1 MDGDRGRRQKQPQLR
16 PIIKKKSP
24 ATAMNNASGGGSSP
38 GGVTDCAYSVAQS
51 TASLFSAGFK
61 TQFEWLFSPSSALE
75 SKHQLLSVEE
85 WKAKEELIRAT
96 LAGDEDGTVDLWK
109 LRELALSPGGL
120 LTSFLRKQAWPKL
133 LSCHEQVL
141 AAAANTLPISN
152 LIIPTSE
159 DMRAL
164 KHDVSK
170 TIWSVEQHIIA
181 SREQEHLVD
190 EKMEHYLSFHK
201 QRSTRV
207 RFAPQTRD
215 IVNEVGSSTP
225 PSVAQIESADSH
237 SPTSSGEGNET
248 EMMVPETI
256 ETISLKVEA
265 LEAAVRAASSGFS
278 VDVATGL
285 PGDVDSLL
293 SIDEESI
300 GGYCPSETTLSTN
313 FTMSSRVV
321 RWRKAT
327 VAEQKILYNVI
338 LSVLRT
344 EAESSE
350 FFEDD
355 RYHVRAVRQFSFEL
369 INCQSGERLT

>member
-1 MDGDRGRRQKQPQLR
+1 
-16 PIIKKKSP
+16 
-24 ATAMNNASGGGSSP
+24 MNSASGCGSLA

-51 TASLFSAGFK
+51 TASLFSAGF
-61 TQFEWLFSPSSALE
+61 TAHFERLFSFSSSLE
-75 SKHQLLSVEE
+75 NHEKVLSEDE
-85 WKAKEELIRAT
+85 WNAKEALIRVT
-96 LAGDEDGTVDLWK
+96 LAGNEAGNVDLWK

-152 LIIPTSE
+152 LVIPTSE

-181 SREQEHLVD
+181 SREQEQLVD
-190 EKMEHYLSFHK
+190 NTMQHFLSIQK

-215 IVNEVGSSTP
+215 IVNEAGSKSP
-225 PSVAQIESADSH
+225 PSVTRIESIESQ
-237 SPTSSGEGNET
+237 SPTAAGGGEVEDT
-248 EMMVPETI
+248 AVP

-265 LEAAVRAASSGFS
+265 LEAATRDAGSGFG
-278 VDVATGL
+278 VEVA
-285 PGDVDSLL
+285 GDVDSFL
-293 SIDEESI
+293 SIDEDSI

-313 FTMSSRVV
+313 FTMSSRPV

-344 EAESSE
+344 EAEPSE

-355 RYHVRAVRQFSFEL
+355 RYHVSSAGQLSAASVPVNAGKSSPDLFIFLFSTSRDYK
-369 INCQSGERLT
+369 ISRRC